1 MGETLRMLATKPNN
15 NASTKPIA
23 NSAMSE
29 VSCNSAGIRARVPE
43 KSELRR
49 CGPRMRAFDMKA
61 QQALGPALIG
71 AIGVVFGDIGTSP
84 LYAFKESLGAAGFQP
99 GDASTVLG
107 LLSLIFWSLAI
118 VVSVKY
124 LAVIMRAD
132 NHGEGGILSLVA
144 LIQQRFGTAE
154 PWARRAVALGVLG
167 AALFYCDA
175 LITPAISV
183 LSAVEG
189 LAILDPDFERAVL
202 PVTLGVIVVLFA
214 IQRRGTARV
223 GRLFGPIMILWFVVL
238 AVLGVIEILQAP
250 QVLTAVNPWYALK
263 LFAAHPGLSLVI
275 LGAVFLAVT
284 GAEALYADMGHFG
297 RRPVAMA
304 WLVLVW
310 PALLINYFGQ
320 GALLLQ
326 SATPIANPFYA
337 LAPQALLP
345 ALVLLST
352 AATVIASQATISG
365 AFSVTREAVQLDLL
379 PRVRVLQT
387 SAQAHGQIYVPA
399 ANLFMLIAVVLFVIG
414 FGSSSALSAAY
425 GASVVGTMLITTL
438 LGALVAGSLWNWP
451 VWRVAAL
458 FGLMLLVD
466 LAFVAGNATK
476 IASGGW
482 VPLALAGVMFAMFI
496 TWRDGRLR
504 LRAELEER
512 AVPIKRLPELLEP
525 AAKVPGTAV
534 FLVSHSGFVPTAL
547 LRNLEHNKVHHAQ
560 IVILHVEI
568 QRVPRTDPLCRVVV
582 EELIP
587 NVYDVRARF
596 GFMET
601 PDVGEAMRNA
611 RRQGLTV
618 FAEDSSFFLG
628 WHLVRARPR
637 PGFPGLKSRAF
648 AFLQR
653 RSAQAAEFFNMP
665 TRGVVVLATEI
676 EL

>member
-1 MGETLRMLATKPNN
+1 
-15 NASTKPIA
+15 
-23 NSAMSE
+23 
-29 VSCNSAGIRARVPE
+29 
-43 KSELRR
+43 
-49 CGPRMRAFDMKA
+49 MKA
-61 QQALGPALIG
+61 QQASGAAFIG
-71 AIGVVFGDIGTSP
+71 AIGVVYGDIGTSP
-84 LYAFKESLGAAGFQP
+84 LYAFKESLGAANFVP
-99 GDASTVLG
+99 GDSAAVLG
-107 LLSLIFWSLAI
+107 LLSLIFWSLAL
-118 VVSVKY
+118 VVSIKY

-144 LIQQRFGTAE
+144 LVQQRFGNAE

-189 LAILDPDFERAVL
+189 LEILSADFSRAVL
-202 PVTLGVIVVLFA
+202 PVTLGVIAALFL
-214 IQRRGTARV
+214 IQRRGTAKV
-223 GRLFGPIMILWFVVL
+223 GRLFGPIMVLWFTTL
-238 AVLGVIEILQAP
+238 AVLGLVEIVRAP
-250 QVLTAVNPWYALK
+250 QVLAAVNPWYALQ
-263 LFAAHPGLSLVI
+263 LFASHPGLALII

-297 RRPVAMA
+297 KRPVRLA

-310 PALLINYFGQ
+310 PALVINYFGQ

-326 SATPIANPFYA
+326 SAVQVANPFYA
-337 LAPQALLP
+337 LAPQGLLP

-352 AATVIASQATISG
+352 VATVIASQATISG

-387 SAQAHGQIYVPA
+387 SDIALGQIYVPA
-399 ANLFMLIAVVLFVIG
+399 ANLFMFVAVVTFVLV

-438 LGALVAGSLWNWP
+438 LGALVARALWNWS
-451 VWRVAAL
+451 WWKVAAL

-466 LAFVAGNATK
+466 LAFVAGNLTK
-476 IASGGW
+476 VDDGGW
-482 VPLALAGVMFAMFI
+482 VPLALAAIMFAMFV
-496 TWRDGRLR
+496 TWRDGRQA
-504 LRAELEER
+504 LRAELERR
-512 AVPIKRLPELLEP
+512 AVPASRLPELLAP

-547 LRNLEHNKVHHAQ
+547 LRNLEHNKVHHEQ
-560 IVILHVEI
+560 IIILHVEI
-568 QRVPRTDPLCRVVV
+568 QRVPRTDPMCRVTI
-582 EELIP
+582 ERLHAG
-587 NVYDVRARF
+587 VYDVRARF

-601 PDVGEAMRNA
+601 PDVGEALRNA
-611 RRQGLTV
+611 RRQGLAV

-637 PGFPGLKSRAF
+637 PGIPGVKSRAF

-653 RSAQAAEFFNMP
+653 RSAQAAEFFRMP

-676 EL
+676 EI

>member
-1 MGETLRMLATKPNN
+1 
-15 NASTKPIA
+15 
-23 NSAMSE
+23 
-29 VSCNSAGIRARVPE
+29 
-43 KSELRR
+43 
-49 CGPRMRAFDMKA
+49 MKA
-61 QQALGPALIG
+61 QQALGPAFIG

-99 GDASTVLG
+99 GDTAVVLG

-144 LIQQRFGTAE
+144 LVQQRFGSAE

-189 LAILDPDFERAVL
+189 MEILNPNFERAVL
-202 PVTLGVIVVLFA
+202 PVTLVIIAMLFA
-214 IQRRGTARV
+214 IQRRGTERV
-223 GRLFGPIMILWFVVL
+223 GRLFGPIMILWFVAL
-238 AVLGVIEILQAP
+238 AVLGAMEIVRAP
-250 QVLTAVNPWYALK
+250 QVLVAVNPWYALR
-263 LFAAHPGLSLVI
+263 LIATHPGLSLVI
-275 LGAVFLAVT
+275 LGAVFLVVT

-297 RRPVAMA
+297 RKPVAVA

-320 GALLLQ
+320 GALLIE
-326 SATPIANPFYA
+326 SPTPIANPFYA
-337 LAPQALLP
+337 LAPQSLLP

-387 SAQAHGQIYVPA
+387 SAVAHGQIYVPA
-399 ANLFMLIAVVLFVIG
+399 ANLFMFVAVVMFVVG

-451 VWRVAAL
+451 VWRVATL

-482 VPLALAGVMFAMFI
+482 VPLALAGAMFAMFV

-512 AVPIKRLPELLEP
+512 AVSIKRLPELLEP
-525 AAKVPGTAV
+525 TAKVPGTAV
-534 FLVSHSGFVPTAL
+534 FLVSQSGFVPTAL
-547 LRNLEHNKVHHAQ
+547 LRNLEHNKVHHEQ
-560 IVILHVEI
+560 IVILHIEI
-568 QRVPRTDPLCRVVV
+568 QRIPRTDPMCRVVI

-587 NVYDVRARF
+587 GVFDVRARF

-601 PDVGEAMRNA
+601 PDVGEALRNA
-611 RRQGLTV
+611 RRQGLNV
-618 FAEDSSFFLG
+618 FAEDSSYFLG

>member
-1 MGETLRMLATKPNN
+1 
-15 NASTKPIA
+15 
-23 NSAMSE
+23 
-29 VSCNSAGIRARVPE
+29 
-43 KSELRR
+43 
-49 CGPRMRAFDMKA
+49 MKA
-61 QQALGPALIG
+61 QQALAPALIG

-84 LYAFKESLGAAGFQP
+84 LYAFKESLAAAGFHV
-99 GDASTVLG
+99 GDTSTVLG

-144 LIQQRFGTAE
+144 LVQQRFGTAE

-189 LAILDPDFERAVL
+189 MEILSPEFESAVL
-202 PVTLGVIVVLFA
+202 PSTLAVIVMLFA

-238 AVLGVIEILQAP
+238 AVLGALEIMQAP
-250 QVLTAVNPWYALK
+250 QVLSAVNPWYALK
-263 LFAAHPGLSLVI
+263 LLASHPSLSLVI
-275 LGAVFLAVT
+275 LGAVFLVVT

-297 RRPVAMA
+297 RKPVAMA
-304 WLVLVW
+304 WLILVW

-326 SATPIANPFYA
+326 ASTPIANPFYA

-387 SAQAHGQIYVPA
+387 SAEAHGQIYVPA

-438 LGALVAGSLWNWP
+438 LGALVASSLWNWP
-451 VWRVAAL
+451 VWRVATL
-458 FGLMLLVD
+458 FGVMLLVD

-482 VPLALAGVMFAMFI
+482 VPLALAGLMFAMFI

-504 LRAELEER
+504 LRAELEDR
-512 AVPIKRLPELLEP
+512 AVSIKKLPELLAP

-568 QRVPRTDPLCRVVV
+568 QRVPRSDPLCRVIV
-582 EELIP
+582 EELMP

-601 PDVGEAMRNA
+601 PDVGEAIRSA
-611 RRQGLTV
+611 RRQGLKV

-637 PGFPGLKSRAF
+637 PGFPGIKSRAF

-665 TRGVVVLATEI
+665 THGVVVLATEI